1 MFLRSLAIESFRNL
15 DAQHLEFYARKN
27 YLFGE
32 NAQGKTNLLEAIY
45 LLCLCKS
52 FRTSND
58 AELIPLGKDHFN
70 LTGRF
75 ADKIGIDHEIVL
87 RYHVASGKQVILDG
101 KPVHHLSSLVG
112 QFPVVVLSAADY
124 DITHG
129 SPQQRRR
136 FFNILASQCSSRFLN
151 DLKEYEKVIKQRNRI
166 LWLTQNGRI
175 NSGDELEAWN
185 EQLILKGCALME
197 FRSKLVSEMA
207 AVLLHHYRSISGD
220 ATEPFTITYEPNV
233 EAAPA
238 TDPRDRFVEKLRKM
252 KGLEIARG
260 VSMVGP
266 HRDEF
271 KLCVGERT
279 LRQFGSRGEHKS
291 ALISIKA
298 AELFLLKS
306 YLNTTP
312 MLLLDDLYAELD
324 QERGEKVIERFSDGG
339 QCIISGTSAD
349 FSSLQHSLHR
359 QKEEYLFFVR
369 EGRIERGENGS

>member
-87 RYHVASGKQVILDG
+87 RYHITSGKQVILDG

-233 EAAPA
+233 EVDPG

-324 QERGEKVIERFSDGG
+324 QERGEKVIELFSDGG

>member
-233 EAAPA
+233 EAAPG

-324 QERGEKVIERFSDGG
+324 QERGEKVIELFSDGG

>member
-233 EAAPA
+233 EVDPG

-324 QERGEKVIERFSDGG
+324 QERGEKVIELFSDGG

>member
-87 RYHVASGKQVILDG
+87 RYHITSGKQVILDG

-233 EAAPA
+233 EAAPG

-324 QERGEKVIERFSDGG
+324 QERGEKVIELFSDGG

>member
-1 MFLRSLAIESFRNL
+1 MYLSSLAIDSFRNL
-15 DAQHLEFYARKN
+15 DTQRLDFYARKN

-52 FRTSND
+52 FRTSSD
-58 AELIPLGKDHFN
+58 AELIPLGKDCFS

-75 ADKIGIDHEIVL
+75 ADHNGIEHEIVL
-87 RYHVASGKQVILDG
+87 RYQASSGKQVFLDG
-101 KPVHHLSSLVG
+101 KPVYQLSSLVG

-136 FFNILASQCSSRFLN
+136 FFNILASQCSARFLN
-151 DLKEYEKVIKQRNRI
+151 DLKEYEKIIKQRNRI
-166 LWLTQNGRI
+166 FWLIQNGRI
-175 NSGDELEAWN
+175 KGGEELEVWN
-185 EQLILKGCALME
+185 EQLIIKGCALME
-197 FRSKLVSEMA
+197 FRSKLISEMA
-207 AVLLHHYRSISGD
+207 AVLAHHYQSISGD

-233 EAAPA
+233 EVTPGS
-238 TDPRDRFVEKLRKM
+238 DPRACFSERLKKM

-260 VSMVGP
+260 VSLVGP

-271 KLCVGERT
+271 RLCVGART

-306 YLNTTP
+306 YLHTTP
-312 MLLLDDLYAELD
+312 LLLLDDLYAELD
-324 QERGEKVIERFSDGG
+324 QERGEKVIELFSDGG

-349 FSSLQHSLHR
+349 FSSLQHRLHR
-359 QKEEYLFFVR
+359 QKDEYLFFVR
-369 EGRIERGENGS
+369 GGRIERGENGS

>member
-233 EAAPA
+233 EVDPG

-279 LRQFGSRGEHKS
+279 LRQYGSRGEHKS

-324 QERGEKVIERFSDGG
+324 QERGEKVIELFSDGG

>member
-175 NSGDELEAWN
+175 NSGDDLEAWN

-233 EAAPA
+233 EAAPG

-324 QERGEKVIERFSDGG
+324 QERGEKVIELFSDGG

>member
-207 AVLLHHYRSISGD
+207 AVLLHHYRK
-220 ATEPFTITYEPNV
+220 PV
-233 EAAPA
+233 
-238 TDPRDRFVEKLRKM
+238 
-252 KGLEIARG
+252 
-260 VSMVGP
+260 
-266 HRDEF
+266 
-271 KLCVGERT
+271 C
-279 LRQFGSRGEHKS
+279 
-291 ALISIKA
+291 
-298 AELFLLKS
+298 
-306 YLNTTP
+306 
-312 MLLLDDLYAELD
+312 
-324 QERGEKVIERFSDGG
+324 
-339 QCIISGTSAD
+339 SGTPSA
-349 FSSLQHSLHR
+349 HTP
-359 QKEEYLFFVR
+359 
-369 EGRIERGENGS
+369 

>member
-233 EAAPA
+233 DAAPG

-324 QERGEKVIERFSDGG
+324 QERGEKVIELFSDGG

>member
-233 EAAPA
+233 EAAPG

-279 LRQFGSRGEHKS
+279 LRQYGSRGEHKS

-324 QERGEKVIERFSDGG
+324 QERGEKVIELFSDGG

>member
-1 MFLRSLAIESFRNL
+1 MYLSSLAIDSFRNL
-15 DAQHLEFYARKN
+15 DTQRLDFYARKN

-52 FRTSND
+52 FRTSSD
-58 AELIPLGKDHFN
+58 AELIPLGKDCFS

-75 ADKIGIDHEIVL
+75 ADHNGIEHEIVL
-87 RYHVASGKQVILDG
+87 RYQASSGKQVFLDG
-101 KPVHHLSSLVG
+101 KPVYQLSSLVG

-136 FFNILASQCSSRFLN
+136 FFNILASQCSARFLN
-151 DLKEYEKVIKQRNRI
+151 DLKEYEKIIKQRNRI
-166 LWLTQNGRI
+166 FWLIQNGRI
-175 NSGDELEAWN
+175 KGGEELEVWN
-185 EQLILKGCALME
+185 EQLIIKGCALME
-197 FRSKLVSEMA
+197 FRSKLISEMA
-207 AVLLHHYRSISGD
+207 AVLAHHYQSISVV
-220 ATEPFTITYEPNV
+220 AVAFFTITYEPNV
-233 EAAPA
+233 EVTPGS
-238 TDPRDRFVEKLRKM
+238 DPRACFSDRLKKM

-260 VSMVGP
+260 VSLVGP

-271 KLCVGERT
+271 RLCVGART

-306 YLNTTP
+306 YLHTTP
-312 MLLLDDLYAELD
+312 LLLLDDLYAELD
-324 QERGEKVIERFSDGG
+324 QERGEKVIELFSDGG

-349 FSSLQHSLHR
+349 FSSLQHRLHR
-359 QKEEYLFFVR
+359 QKDEYLFFVR
-369 EGRIERGENGS
+369 GGRIERGENGS